1 MNYTIQNA
9 NLKIEIASLG
19 AELQS
24 IKTADGTEY
33 LYDGSGPWANRALI
47 LFPIVG
53 RLKNNEYTY
62 RGKTYTMDIHGFA
75 RDLEFTVKKESDTKI
90 TFTLCDNEE
99 TLKNYPFYFKFDII
113 YELKGDTLS
122 VQFDVK
128 NTGKEE
134 MYFSIGA
141 HEGYRCPL
149 TDGEEFTDYQ
159 IIFEKKENVGR
170 RVVDKQ
176 LFTGEITPVMKDT
189 DTLNLNYEL
198 FTTDAIFLSGH
209 KSRKNTLIGTKSKKG
224 VEVCFPDFPM
234 LGIWTRPDGRYI
246 CIEPWYGIGDS
257 IDHNGELTEKEG
269 IIRME
274 AGKTFTCTHTIR
286 PF

>member
-1 MNYTIQNA
+1 MNYS
-9 NLKIEIASLG
+9 LKNKFLTVEIASLG

-33 LYDGSGPWANRALI
+33 LYDGSGPWANRAII

-62 RGKTYTMDIHGFA
+62 RGKTYTLDIHGFA
-75 RDLEFTVKKESDTKI
+75 RDMEFTVKKESDTKI

-99 TLKNYPFYFKFDII
+99 TLKNYPFHFQLDII
-113 YELKGDTLS
+113 YELNGDTLS
-122 VQFDVK
+122 VKNDVK
-128 NTGKEE
+128 NTGKDE

-149 TDGEEFTDYQ
+149 MPGEDFTDYQ
-159 IIFEKKENVGR
+159 IVFEKKENVGR
-170 RVVDKQ
+170 RMVDKQ
-176 LFTGEITPVMKDT
+176 LFTGEVTPVMTDT
-189 DTLNLNYEL
+189 DTLNLNYDL
-198 FTTDAIFLSGH
+198 FTTDAIFLSDH
-209 KSRKNTLIGTKSKKG
+209 KSRKNTLIGKKSKKG
-224 VEVCFPDFPM
+224 VEVFFPDYPM
-234 LGIWTRPDGRYI
+234 LGIWTRPNGGYI

-257 IDHNGELTEKEG
+257 IYHNGELTKKEG